1 MVCYLMASY
10 RFMVR
15 VTINT
20 LISTFPSK
28 KVHVR
33 VEDMTNAIKRQETML
48 KIDQT
53 TREYWR

>member
-1 MVCYLMASY
+1 MASY
-10 RFMVR
+10 RSMVM